1 MNVCGFPEFHEV
13 IQFPA
18 FFFFLFFFILYK
30 VADPLSFRATG
41 GVGGICL
48 RGGFANVDGQ
58 SVTEGLEQCFGV
70 SVSLVDLAV

>member
-1 MNVCGFPEFHEV
+1 M
-13 IQFPA
+13 
-18 FFFFLFFFILYK
+18 
-30 VADPLSFRATG
+30 ADPLSFRATG

-48 RGGFANVDGQ
+48 RGGLANVDGQ